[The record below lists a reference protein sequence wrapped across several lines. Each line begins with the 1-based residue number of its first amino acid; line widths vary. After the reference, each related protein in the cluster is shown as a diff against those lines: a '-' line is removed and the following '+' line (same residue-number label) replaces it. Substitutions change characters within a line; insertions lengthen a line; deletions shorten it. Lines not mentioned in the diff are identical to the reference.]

1 MTVAVL
7 GGIGVFMVGM
17 VLLTEGLKSV
27 AGATLRRLL
36 MRFTGSTTSA
46 IATGTI
52 ATALVQS
59 SSATTMTT
67 IGLVAAGLLPL
78 ANAVGVILG
87 ANLGT
92 TSTAW
97 IVAYFGLKLDIG
109 AVAMVAVALG
119 AVLRLV
125 GRGPLA
131 LAGLPL
137 AGFGLLF
144 VGIGLMQTAMAGVA
158 GAIAL
163 PAASSG
169 FADLLLLVAVGA
181 AMTVVMQSSSAAV
194 ATTLTALS
202 AGVIGADQA
211 VALVIGQNVGT
222 TPTALLASVGA
233 VAAARRAA
241 AAHLVFNLGTAVVA
255 LAALPLL
262 VGVATAVTGGVD
274 AADPAIVVAL
284 FHTLFNLLGVAL
296 VLPWLGGFTAL
307 VSRMAP
313 ERSPRFTQYLE
324 TAAQDGPTAA
334 VLAARTTLLMASTE
348 LGDVTHRLVT
358 HAARGRAAQGA
369 RLRLQHV
376 QHALEE
382 TAAFLA
388 KLPEE
393 GDASDAVE
401 RRYVSVLHALG
412 HLRDAAELLGRG
424 KGTLVLA
431 REAALADVRTALA
444 SGIDAMMAW
453 CPVLAPDAPATEA
466 LEALAHV
473 QTQRRHAKAL
483 IVRTVVHGRR
493 DPYEIDDAL
502 AALAWVGGFAHH
514 LERAVHHLREPAP
527 GDGL

>member
-1 MTVAVL
+1 MTFELV

-36 MRFTGSTTSA
+36 MRFTGRTASA
-46 IATGTI
+46 ILTGTL

-59 SSATTMTT
+59 STATTMTT

-78 ANAVGVILG
+78 ANAIGVILG

-97 IVAYFGLKLDIG
+97 IVAYFGLKLDIS
-109 AVAMVAVALG
+109 AVAMVAVAVG

-125 GRGPLA
+125 GRGPVA

-144 VGIGLMQTAMAGVA
+144 VGIGLMQAAMADVA
-158 GAIAL
+158 GAITL
-163 PAASSG
+163 PAAAG
-169 FADLLLLVAVGA
+169 GLGGLLLLVLVGV

-202 AGVIGADQA
+202 AGVIGVDQA

-241 AAHLVFNLGTAVVA
+241 VAHLVFNLGTAVVA

-262 VGVATAVTGGVD
+262 VAIATAVTGGVE
-274 AADPAIVVAL
+274 AGDPAIMVAL
-284 FHTLFNLLGVAL
+284 FHTLFNVLGVAL
-296 VLPWLGGFTAL
+296 VAPWLGGFAAL
-307 VSRMAP
+307 VSRLAP

-324 TAAQDGPTAA
+324 TAAADGPTAA
-334 VLAARTTLLMASTE
+334 VLAARTTLLMAATE
-348 LGDVTHRLVT
+348 LADVTHGLVT
-358 HAARGRAAQGA
+358 KAARGRAAQAA

-382 TAAFLA
+382 TASFLA
-388 KLPEE
+388 KLPPEP
-393 GDASDAVE
+393 ATCDAVE

-412 HLRDAAELLGRG
+412 HLRDAVAELGRVAPMAALGRDDA
-424 KGTLVLA
+424 LA
-431 REAALADVRTALA
+431 EVRAALAA
-444 SGIDAMMAW
+444 GIDATMAW
-453 CPVLAPDAPATEA
+453 CPVLAPEAPATHVHEA
-466 LEALAHV
+466 FAAV
-473 QTQRRHAKAL
+473 QEERRRTKAVVL
-483 IVRTVVHGRR
+483 RSVVRGRR
-493 DPYEIDDAL
+493 DPYEVDDTM
-502 AALAWVGGFAHH
+502 AALAWVDAFSHH
-514 LERAVHHLREPAP
+514 LTRAVHHLQEPAP
-527 GDGL
+527 GDAL

>member
-1 MTVAVL
+1 MTFELL

-17 VLLTEGLKSV
+17 VLLTEGLKSI

-36 MRFTGSTTSA
+36 MRFTGNRASA
-46 IATGTI
+46 VVTGTL
-52 ATALVQS
+52 ATAVVQS
-59 SSATTMTT
+59 STATTMTT

-78 ANAVGVILG
+78 ANAIGVILG

-109 AVAMVAVALG
+109 AIAMVAVAVG

-125 GRGPLA
+125 GRGPVA

-144 VGIGLMQTAMAGVA
+144 VGIGLMQDAMAGLA

-163 PAASSG
+163 PTGSG
-169 FADLLLLVAVGA
+169 SFGDLLALVLVGA

-222 TPTALLASVGA
+222 TPTALLASIGT

-241 AAHLVFNLGTAVVA
+241 LAHLVFNLGTAVVA

-262 VGVATAVTGGVD
+262 VGVATALTGGVD

-284 FHTLFNLLGVAL
+284 FHTLFNVLGVML
-296 VLPWLGGFTAL
+296 VVPWLAGFAAL
-307 VSRMAP
+307 VSRLAP

-324 TAAQDGPTAA
+324 TAAVDGPTAA
-334 VLAARTTLLMASTE
+334 VLAARTTLLMAATE
-348 LGDVTHRLVT
+348 LGDVTQRLVT
-358 HAARGRAAQGA
+358 QAVSGRAAQAA
-369 RLRLQHV
+369 RMRLQHV

-388 KLPEE
+388 RLDPEPDRDD
-393 GDASDAVE
+393 GVE
-401 RRYVSVLHALG
+401 RRFVSVLHALG
-412 HLRDAAELLGRG
+412 HLRDAAALLGRS
-424 KGTLVLA
+424 KPVAVLA
-431 REAALADVRTALA
+431 RDDSLASARAALAAGV
-444 SGIDAMMAW
+444 DAMMAW
-453 CPVLAPDAPATEA
+453 CPVLAPEAPATEV
-466 LEALAHV
+466 LESFDAV
-473 QTQRRHAKAL
+473 QAERRRSKAL
-483 IVRTVVHGRR
+483 VLRSVVRERR
-493 DPYEIDDAL
+493 DPFEVDDAV
-502 AALAWVGGFAHH
+502 AALAWVGAFAHH
-514 LERAVHHLREPAP
+514 LTRAVHHLREPAP